1 MSDPLVSVLM
11 PVRNGMPYVVE
22 AARSVFAQ
30 TYRNIELI
38 VQDCLSTDGTVESLR
53 ELLVPSGM
61 RLEIVSEIDS
71 GIADGF
77 NRALRRSH
85 GEYLANLEADN
96 LYLPNHIETGVKHL
110 LANPHVA
117 GVATSQHMVD
127 AIGSRLFDWMA
138 PELDFFGILC
148 QERVVPSGS
157 TIRNRLVLGD
167 DSSYLVDDRMSH
179 CFDYEYWLRLAIK
192 GLQIDSLP
200 NVTYSTR
207 LSEKSGSCD
216 LSRYPEFCRE
226 KIFGLD
232 LVVQTGGQTELAR
245 PVKALGRAGIFMWA
259 AELSWGLGGTY
270 KEALHFTAQAMNN
283 YRTYPRI
290 GAFLDGLAR
299 ETGRNPRADLL
310 AGVDTVPALI
320 RQPQKVGDS

>member
-11 PVRNGMPYVVE
+11 PVRNGMPYVIE
-22 AARSVFAQ
+22 AAQSVFAQ

-38 VQDCLSTDGTVESLR
+38 VQDCLSTDGTAESLR
-53 ELLVPSGM
+53 GLLVPSGM

-71 GIADGF
+71 GIADGY
-77 NRALRRSH
+77 NRALRRSR
-85 GEYLANLEADN
+85 GDYFAIMEADN
-96 LYLPNHIETGVKHL
+96 LCLSNHIETSVKYL

-117 GVATSQHMVD
+117 CVAMSHQVLD
-127 AIGSRLFDWMA
+127 ATGTRLFDWMA
-138 PELDFFGILC
+138 PEFDFFGILC
-148 QERVVPSGS
+148 QERLVPSGS
-157 TIRNRLVLGD
+157 AIRNRRVLGD
-167 DSSYLVDDRMSH
+167 DSYYLVDDRMRH
-179 CFDYEYWLRLAIK
+179 CCDYEHWLRLAIK
-192 GLQIDSLP
+192 NFRVDSLP

-232 LVVQTGGQTELAR
+232 VVFQAAGQPELTR
-245 PVKALGRAGIFMWA
+245 PIRALGRAGIFMWA

-270 KEALHFTAQAMNN
+270 REALHFTAQAINN

-299 ETGRNPRADLL
+299 DTGRNPRADLL
-310 AGVDTVPALI
+310 AGVDTVPVLV
-320 RQPQKVGDS
+320 RS

>member
-1 MSDPLVSVLM
+1 MSNPLVSVLM

-22 AARSVFAQ
+22 AAQSVFAQ

-38 VQDCLSTDGTVESLR
+38 VQDCVSNDGTAESLR
-53 ELLVPSGM
+53 QLVVPSGM
-61 RLEIVSEIDS
+61 RVEIVSEIDS
-71 GIADGF
+71 GIADGY
-77 NRALRRSH
+77 NRALRRSR
-85 GEYLANLEADN
+85 GDYLATMEADN
-96 LYLPNHIETGVKHL
+96 LFLPNHIDTGVKFL

-117 GVATSQHMVD
+117 IVATSHRMVD
-127 AIGSRLFDWMA
+127 ATGAHLFDWTA
-138 PELDFFGILC
+138 PEMDFFGILC

-167 DSSYLVDDRMSH
+167 DSYYLVDDRMRH
-179 CFDYEYWLRLAIK
+179 CCDYEYWLRLATK
-192 GLQIDSLP
+192 NFAVDSLP

-216 LSRYPEFCRE
+216 PSRYPEFCRE

-232 LVVQTGGQTELAR
+232 VVLQAAGQSELTR
-245 PVKALGRAGIFMWA
+245 PVRALGRAGIFMWA

-270 KEALHFTAQAMNN
+270 KDALHFTAQAINN

-290 GAFLDGLAR
+290 GAFLDSLTR
-299 ETGRNPRADLL
+299 DTGRNPRSDLL
-310 AGVDTVPALI
+310 AGVDTVPVLT
-320 RQPQKVGDS
+320 RHSQNGDS